1 MTNEYVQPVEIVSK
15 WMKKDLQNFN
25 DKQNINYQIS
35 SMEFESVITPYFKEL
50 SFWII
55 SIYS

>member
-1 MTNEYVQPVEIVSK
+1 MTNKYVQSVEIVSK

>member
-25 DKQNINYQIS
+25 DKQNINYQIL